1 MAKPKVFVTYP
12 MPDQHLEPLRA
23 VAEISKWPGPG
34 RCPEDIAVKEVAD
47 AVGVVGV
54 MRWTPE
60 ILDKAPQLRVI
71 ANTAVGYDSVD
82 VPAATARGI
91 IVTNTPGVLTDTTAD
106 LAFCLL
112 VTVARR
118 IGESERFVRAGK
130 WAANPSAG
138 GAMLGMDIHHAT
150 LGVVG
155 MGRIGSEVAHR
166 GAGFHM
172 KVLYYDEFRREDLE
186 KQFGY
191 QYVDLDTLL
200 RESDFVTLHVA
211 LTPQTRKLIGAA
223 EFAKMKPTAFLINAS
238 RGGVVDEQALIEALR
253 SKQIAGA
260 GLDVFEKEPTPSDN
274 PLLQME
280 NVVVT
285 PHIGS
290 ATGAT
295 RRAMMDLAV
304 QNVAAVLQ
312 GQAPLTPVNPEV
324 LPTARK

>member
-1 MAKPKVFVTYP
+1 MPKVFVTYP
-12 MPDQHLEPLRA
+12 MPDQFLEPLRGL
-23 VAEISKWPGPG
+23 AEVSKWPGPG
-34 RCPEDIAVKEVAD
+34 RCPEDVALKQIADVD
-47 AVGVVGV
+47 GVVGV
-54 MRWTPE
+54 MRWTPQV
-60 ILDKAPQLRVI
+60 LDTAPKLRII

-82 VPAATARGI
+82 VPACTERGI

-112 VTVARR
+112 VSVARR
-118 IGESERFVRAGK
+118 IGEAERFVRSGK

-138 GAMLGMDIHHAT
+138 GAMLGLDIHHAT
-150 LGVVG
+150 LGVIG
-155 MGRIGSEVAHR
+155 LGRIGAEVAHR

-172 KVLYYDEFRREDLE
+172 NVIYHDAFRREDLE
-186 KQFGY
+186 KQYGY
-191 QYVDLDTLL
+191 KYVDLDTLL
-200 RESDFVTLHVA
+200 RESDFISLHVS
-211 LTPQTRKLIGAA
+211 LSDETRKMMGAA
-223 EFAKMKPTAFLINAS
+223 QFAKMKPTAFLINAS

-253 SKQIAGA
+253 AKQIAGA

-295 RRAMMDLAV
+295 RQAMMQLAV
-304 QNVAAVLQ
+304 QNVAAVLT
-312 GQAPLTPVNPEV
+312 GKAPLTPVNPEV
-324 LPTARK
+324 LQKARK